1 MAEESGGLMRN
12 SLFTRG
18 CLRASYRGFS
28 SDYVLALIEAAG
40 DQDDNSLESYCL
52 HRPRRF
58 RSRMNGE
65 EQ

>member
-12 SLFTRG
+12 SLFTRRR
-18 CLRASYRGFS
+18 LRGTCCGLS

>member
-28 SDYVLALIEAAG
+28 SDYVLALIEAAV
-40 DQDDNSLESYCL
+40 DQDDSSLESYCMR
-52 HRPRRF
+52 RPRRL
-58 RSRMNGE
+58 RYHMNE
-65 EQ
+65 EEG